1 MALCVWQSC
10 PRKQG
15 NNGAGKTTQL
25 KLITGEL
32 EPDAGEILRA
42 KPNMKIAF
50 LSQEFEVVMT
60 RTVREEF
67 MSAFGEAQAIM
78 SRLEEVQKA
87 LESATDDMDRMAAL
101 LDELNDLQKKA
112 DRANVYSLTSR
123 IDKMMPTLGFD
134 SERDSDR
141 LVASYSGGWQMRMGL
156 GKILLQEPDLLLLD
170 EVRVSVGGLVTHSG
184 ARCPWPT
191 TAPGNFRTKSCSCLR
206 RWRRPSRARAPRGA
220 CTCCVAPLILTRAP
234 RVAPAYTPFA

>member
-170 EVRVSVGGLVTHSG
+170 EVRISVGGLATHSG
-184 ARCPWPT
+184 APVPV
-191 TAPGNFRTKSCSCLR
+191 ADER
-206 RWRRPSRARAPRGA
+206 RATSGPSPAVVFGVGVAQHGHGRPAVRAPA
-220 CTCCVAPLILTRAP
+220 VSH
-234 RVAPAYTPFA
+234 PFS